1 MNYDPRTFRGDFFGD
16 VTSMVV
22 ALPTVASSTKL
33 VAGKERTEC
42 VVMGLSGS
50 VEKTLGT
57 LDILRDVPEDRVVET
72 LDEARQ
78 TARALLDD

>member
-1 MNYDPRTFRGDFFGD
+1 MLIRQ
-16 VTSMVV
+16 
-22 ALPTVASSTKL
+22 LIE

-78 TARALLDD
+78 TARGLLDH